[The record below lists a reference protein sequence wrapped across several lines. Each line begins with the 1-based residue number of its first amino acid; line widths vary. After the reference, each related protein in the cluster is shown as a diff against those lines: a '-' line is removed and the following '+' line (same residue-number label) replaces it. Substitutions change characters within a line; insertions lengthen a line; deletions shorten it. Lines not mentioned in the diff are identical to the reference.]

1 MYKLTGNNF
10 TRYNNDT
17 IQFNNVDYSIF
28 GDDVA
33 TIESYD
39 EAGLQKNSTEEKDG
53 KDKNITKELIVQ
65 KDSTVLDRSEE
76 MPSFQNGTKGLNK
89 FLKENLRYPKEA
101 LKKKIEGNII
111 VRLMIDKDGSVKD
124 PIILKDNL
132 GAGCAE
138 EALRLVQ
145 KMPKWWPGKQ
155 NGKAVKVYYT
165 LPISFTIPK

>member
-1 MYKLTGNNF
+1 
-10 TRYNNDT
+10 
-17 IQFNNVDYSIF
+17 
-28 GDDVA
+28 
-33 TIESYD
+33 
-39 EAGLQKNSTEEKDG
+39 
-53 KDKNITKELIVQ
+53 
-65 KDSTVLDRSEE
+65 

-101 LKKKIEGNII
+101 LKMKIEGNII

-132 GAGCAE
+132 GVGCAE

-145 KMPKWWPGKQ
+145 KMPKWWPGKEK
-155 NGKAVKVYYT
+155 GKAVKVYYT